1 MTAEPAT
8 EGSSRSPSPAGVDY
22 RSRMP
27 TRTRRTMGH
36 LAFAGPLLLA
46 ALSTAPTA
54 GQTPIPGQSGDG
66 QAAPVDRPM
75 ARSKYAPDPSTLPEL
90 RMIGTLAPSPPPGT
104 MIEGEP
110 VTAWNDDG
118 PTILVFW
125 SPFVGGRT
133 AEHLAQTAD
142 VGLQLASVDTISI
155 ASGPRPRIETVLDTL
170 PGRTASKPRTVH
182 DDTGAWKR
190 TILDATG
197 QTRLPA
203 VVALDADG
211 RVIFHG
217 PMDTSTMALANVAS
231 GKWSADA
238 YRDNVLEYF
247 ARQNASTALAEV
259 NGRVRRGT
267 ATPADAIALADELI
281 ALDPRNGSRQIAK
294 FDILITSAADPEA
307 GYAYGRE
314 IAARFPDNYLILNDL
329 AWHTVN
335 LPDVGERDLDFAM
348 EMSRR
353 ANDLQG
359 YMDDSTLD
367 TLARVW
373 WMRGDPAEAI
383 RWQRRAVARALDTWH
398 GDATRANL
406 DAYTGGYVQP
416 GQLPP
421 PYRSDRRP

>member
-1 MTAEPAT
+1 MAIEP
-8 EGSSRSPSPAGVDY
+8 
-22 RSRMP
+22 
-27 TRTRRTMGH
+27 RRTTIRI
-36 LAFAGPLLLA
+36 AFATSLLMA
-46 ALSTAPTA
+46 ALLSTTTA
-54 GQTPIPGQSGDG
+54 AQTPIPGQAGGS
-66 QAAPVDRPM
+66 AAPPADRPM

-118 PTILVFW
+118 PTLLVFW

-133 AEHLAQTAD
+133 AEHLAQTAGVD
-142 VGLQLASVDTISI
+142 AQLESVEAISI
-155 ASGPRPRIETVLDTL
+155 ASGPRARVEAVLDAL
-170 PGRTASKPRTVH
+170 PGRDPIKPRTVL

-190 TILDATG
+190 MILDATG

-203 VVALDADG
+203 VVALDPDG

-217 PMDTSTMALANVAS
+217 PMDTSSMALANVAS

-247 ARQNASTALAEV
+247 ARQNASVALADV

-267 ATPADAIALADELI
+267 ATPADAIAVADELI

-294 FDILITSAADPEA
+294 FDVLITTAADPEA

-314 IAARFPDNYLILNDL
+314 IAARFPDNYLLLNDL
-329 AWHTVN
+329 AWHTVS
-335 LPDVGERDLDFAM
+335 LPGVGERDLDFAM

-353 ANDLQG
+353 ANDIQG

-373 WMRGDPAEAI
+373 WMRGDAAEAI

-406 DAYTGGYVQP
+406 EAYTGGYVQP

-421 PYRSDRRP
+421 AYRSDRRP